1 MLYLKIFYQKSIRKY
16 GLILV
21 VLFTLILLLVN
32 FSKCIDIQ
40 KNMEE
45 DLDIYKTLTFV
56 PKSNWNYVDSIT
68 KYENYITEYDL
79 DEESNTCYVLFK
91 ERENLKQY
99 LDEYQKNFSKLSIYD
114 FSLDS
119 KYNAI
124 KNVTKC
130 LIILSI
136 SIILFIILF
145 FSLNIL
151 YNLEKDISLFK
162 LLGFKNKKIILIT
175 LSLLYIYYFLM
186 FLISILLARI
196 IYFIFSLNSLKL
208 ILGVN
213 NLYILN
219 INNYI
224 LLCLIISIFI
234 ILSFIRVTY
243 KVIKISP
250 INLIKAE

>member
-56 PKSNWNYVDSIT
+56 PKSNWNYLDSIT
-68 KYENYITEYDL
+68 KYENYIADYDV
-79 DEESNTCYVLFK
+79 DKESNTCYIKFK

-196 IYFIFSLNSLKL
+196 IYYVFSLNSLKV

-224 LLCLIISIFI
+224 FLWLIITIFI

-243 KVIKISP
+243 KVVKISP

>member
-1 MLYLKIFYQKSIRKY
+1 MLYLKIFYQKNIRKY
-16 GLILV
+16 GLILI
-21 VLFTLILLLVN
+21 VLFTIILLLVN

-56 PKSNWNYVDSIT
+56 PKSNWNYLDSIT

-79 DEESNTCYVLFK
+79 DEESNTCYIKFR

-196 IYFIFSLNSLKL
+196 IYYVFSLNSLKV

-224 LLCLIISIFI
+224 LLWLIISIFI

>member
-56 PKSNWNYVDSIT
+56 PKSNWNYLDSIT
-68 KYENYITEYDL
+68 KYENYIADYDV
-79 DEESNTCYVLFK
+79 DKESNTCYIKFK
-91 ERENLKQY
+91 ERGNLKQY
-99 LDEYQKNFSKLSIYD
+99 LEEYQENISKLSIYD

-175 LSLLYIYYFLM
+175 LGLLYIYYFLM
-186 FLISILLARI
+186 FLISILLTRI
-196 IYFIFSLNSLKL
+196 IYYVFSLNSLKL

-224 LLCLIISIFI
+224 LLWLIISIFI

>member
-68 KYENYITEYDL
+68 KYENYIADYDV
-79 DEESNTCYVLFK
+79 DKESNTCYIKFK

-124 KNVTKC
+124 KNVTKW

-175 LSLLYIYYFLM
+175 LGLLYIYYFLM

-224 LLCLIISIFI
+224 LLWLIISIFI

>member
-175 LSLLYIYYFLM
+175 LGLLYIYYFLM

-224 LLCLIISIFI
+224 LLWLIISIFI

>member
-16 GLILV
+16 GVILV

-56 PKSNWNYVDSIT
+56 PKSNWNYLDSIT
-68 KYENYITEYDL
+68 KYGNYIAEYDV
-79 DEESNTCYVLFK
+79 DEEINTCYIKFK

-99 LDEYQKNFSKLSIYD
+99 LEEYQENFSKLSIYD

-124 KNVTKC
+124 KIVTKW

-175 LSLLYIYYFLM
+175 LGLLYIYYFLM
-186 FLISILLARI
+186 FLISILLTRI
-196 IYFIFSLNSLKL
+196 IYYVFSLNSLKV

-219 INNYI
+219 FNNYI
-224 LLCLIISIFI
+224 FLWLIITIFI

-243 KVIKISP
+243 KVVKISP
-250 INLIKAE
+250 INLIKDK

>member
-1 MLYLKIFYQKSIRKY
+1 MGII
-16 GLILV
+16 
-21 VLFTLILLLVN
+21 
-32 FSKCIDIQ
+32 IDGVI
-40 KNMEE
+40 
-45 DLDIYKTLTFV
+45 V
-56 PKSNWNYVDSIT
+56 
-68 KYENYITEYDL
+68 
-79 DEESNTCYVLFK
+79 
-91 ERENLKQY
+91 
-99 LDEYQKNFSKLSIYD
+99 
-114 FSLDS
+114 
-119 KYNAI
+119 
-124 KNVTKC
+124 
-130 LIILSI
+130 LIILLSVFLGYKKGLVSLGI
-136 SIILFIILF
+136 HLVAFIIALVVAFVLYRPIGSLIINTTEIDESLQGVIETKLEEIVDVEDENITVNSLIGNIESSTITETSRGLAMNIIYGATIIILFIILF

-175 LSLLYIYYFLM
+175 LGLLYIYYFLM

-224 LLCLIISIFI
+224 LLWLIISIFI

-243 KVIKISP
+243 KVVKISP

>member
-21 VLFTLILLLVN
+21 VLSTLILLLVN
-32 FSKCIDIQ
+32 FSKCIDLQ

-68 KYENYITEYDL
+68 KYENYIADYDV
-79 DEESNTCYVLFK
+79 DKESNTCYIKFR

-99 LDEYQKNFSKLSIYD
+99 LDEYQKNFSKLSIYN
-114 FSLDS
+114 FNLDS

-124 KNVTKC
+124 KNVTKW

-175 LSLLYIYYFLM
+175 LGLLYIYYFLM
-186 FLISILLARI
+186 FLISILLTRI
-196 IYFIFSLNSLKL
+196 IYYVFSLNSLKL

-224 LLCLIISIFI
+224 LLWLIISIFI

>member
-1 MLYLKIFYQKSIRKY
+1 
-16 GLILV
+16 
-21 VLFTLILLLVN
+21 
-32 FSKCIDIQ
+32 
-40 KNMEE
+40 MEE

-56 PKSNWNYVDSIT
+56 PKSNWNYLDSIT

-79 DEESNTCYVLFK
+79 DEESNTCYIKFK

-99 LDEYQKNFSKLSIYD
+99 LEEYQENISKLSIYD

-124 KNVTKC
+124 KSVTKW

-175 LSLLYIYYFLM
+175 LGLLYIYYFLM
-186 FLISILLARI
+186 FLISILLTRI
-196 IYFIFSLNSLKL
+196 VYYVFSLNSLKV

-224 LLCLIISIFI
+224 LLWLIISIFI

>member
-56 PKSNWNYVDSIT
+56 PKSNWNYLDSIT
-68 KYENYITEYDL
+68 KYENYIADYDV
-79 DEESNTCYVLFK
+79 DKESNTCYIKFK
-91 ERENLKQY
+91 ERGNLKQY
-99 LDEYQKNFSKLSIYD
+99 LEEYQENISKLSIYD

-186 FLISILLARI
+186 FLISILLTRI

-224 LLCLIISIFI
+224 LLWLIISIFI

>member
-1 MLYLKIFYQKSIRKY
+1 MGII
-16 GLILV
+16 
-21 VLFTLILLLVN
+21 
-32 FSKCIDIQ
+32 IDGVI
-40 KNMEE
+40 
-45 DLDIYKTLTFV
+45 V
-56 PKSNWNYVDSIT
+56 
-68 KYENYITEYDL
+68 
-79 DEESNTCYVLFK
+79 
-91 ERENLKQY
+91 
-99 LDEYQKNFSKLSIYD
+99 
-114 FSLDS
+114 
-119 KYNAI
+119 
-124 KNVTKC
+124 
-130 LIILSI
+130 LIILLSVFLGYKKGLVSLGI
-136 SIILFIILF
+136 HLVAFIIALVVAFVLYRPIGSLIINTTEIDESLQGVIETKLEEIVDVEDENITVNSLIGNIESSTITETSRGLAMNIIYGATIIILFIILF

-175 LSLLYIYYFLM
+175 LGLLYIYYFLM

-224 LLCLIISIFI
+224 LLWLIISIFI